1 MIISNH
7 KSSKIHSIK
16 CPLRHDPMKN
26 TIFQCNFCLF
36 CSFFLWS
43 FVNAILRH
51 WQGTHDNKLIIEYFF
66 SLYLKESVGEWKF
79 CVRVKRRN
87 QLNLMTWKRTWRK
100 FVVMKSPFSRPWCN
114 YGQIKMSAPF
124 IIHQSVSFDPAVINL
139 HHDLTDRDTL
149 I

>member
-1 MIISNH
+1 MM
-7 KSSKIHSIK
+7 KINNSRAKWNWLMNDEWGWHFYLSIVTSGSTEGVLHSIK

-66 SLYLKESVGEWKF
+66 LLYLKESVGEWKF
-79 CVRVKRRN
+79 CVRINRRN
-87 QLNLMTWKRTWRK
+87 QLNLMTWKWNEKNVTK
-100 FVVMKSPFSRPWCN
+100 ICCDEEPL
-114 YGQIKMSAPF
+114 Q
-124 IIHQSVSFDPAVINL
+124 
-139 HHDLTDRDTL
+139 
-149 I
+149 